1 MHNKKI
7 IISIQLFNSF
17 KNLEK
22 ILKNISKSKLNILQ
36 IILIDNN
43 SATTLINKI
52 KLLKKIKKKYKIR
65 IKIKLII
72 NKINYGYGG
81 SQKILF
87 KSLKKTN
94 FDYLL
99 NLGSSNR
106 YNINEVLK
114 NMEANVNTSKEYYLF
129 SRFINKESTLNYNKI
144 RRDFNILFIFAT
156 KIFTKTFFSDPGQ
169 STYIMHSK
177 LFKKLDKIKVKNVT
191 NGSHFAHFLNIKLYK
206 LNLNFKEIP
215 IFWREGNVQSHL
227 KPLNYVIFFC
237 FSLLKYFFT
246 NEFIIEKHNKFKF
259 DEYIFKK

>member
-1 MHNKKI
+1 MYNKKI

-17 KNLEK
+17 KNLDK
-22 ILKNISKSKLNILQ
+22 ILKNIAKSKLNITK

-43 SATTLINKI
+43 SATPLLNKI
-52 KLLKKIKKKYKIR
+52 DLVKKIKKKYKIK
-65 IKIKLII
+65 IKIKLIV

-87 KSLKKTN
+87 RLLKKEN
-94 FDYLL
+94 FDYIL

-114 NMEANVNTSKEYYLF
+114 DLAVNLNTPKEYYLF
-129 SRFINKESTLNYNKI
+129 SRFINKESTKNYNKI
-144 RRDFNILFIFAT
+144 RRDFNILFILTT

-177 LFKKLDKIKVKNVT
+177 ILKKFDKIKVKNIT

-206 LNLNFKEIP
+206 LKLNFKEIP
-215 IFWREGNVQSHL
+215 IFWREGNVRSHL

-246 NEFIIEKHNKFKF
+246 NEFIVEQNNNFKF
-259 DEYIFKK
+259 DEYMF